1 MWINALAFIIQ
12 TLLGLLSM
20 AFLLRFYMQATNA
33 PFKNSFGQTIVSL
46 TNFAVVPTRKIIPA
60 AFRMDSS
67 TLVLAF
73 LTQLIL
79 IISLKWLADFPFLV
93 AGQAV
98 WSGLIGLSLLAI
110 IKLSIDI
117 FLYAVIAQAIL
128 SWVNPHT
135 AISPILGALTYPLL
149 SRIHRWVPQPN
160 GLDLSPIIVLVGAK
174 LIDILLIA
182 PIESSL
188 SRLF

>member
-1 MWINALAFIIQ
+1 MWTNALAFIIQ
-12 TLLGLLSM
+12 TLLGLLSL
-20 AFLLRFYMQATNA
+20 AFLLRFYMQATST

-46 TNFAVVPTRKIIPA
+46 TNFAVIPMRRIIPA
-60 AFRMDSS
+60 VFKLDSS
-67 TLVLAF
+67 SLLLAF
-73 LTQLIL
+73 ITQLIL
-79 IISLKWLADFPFLV
+79 TISLKWLADFPFLV

-98 WSGLIGLSLLAI
+98 WSGLVGLSALAI

-149 SRIHRWVPQPN
+149 SRIHRWIPQPN

-188 SRLF
+188 LKLF

>member
-1 MWINALAFIIQ
+1 MWTNALAFIIQ
-12 TLLGLLSM
+12 TLLGLLSL
-20 AFLLRFYMQATNA
+20 AFLLRFYMQATST
-33 PFKNSFGQTIVSL
+33 PFKNSFGQTIVIL
-46 TNFAVVPTRKIIPA
+46 TNFAVIPMRRIIPA
-60 AFRMDSS
+60 VFKLDSS
-67 TLVLAF
+67 TLLLAF
-73 LTQLIL
+73 ITQLIL
-79 IISLKWLADFPFLV
+79 TIILKWLADFPFLV

-98 WSGLIGLSLLAI
+98 WSGLVGLSALAI

-149 SRIHRWVPQPN
+149 SRIDRWIPQPN

-174 LIDILLIA
+174 LIDILLIS

-188 SRLF
+188 LRLF